1 MIASRSEREAR
12 LKVAEIKN
20 RVWFPLG
27 VYQFALK
34 CNRSSFSLI
43 LKEANGKD
51 EPLRK
56 RFPFAF
62 IRDAPNYI
70 SSYIERRELVST

>member
-1 MIASRSEREAR
+1 MRIE

-56 RFPFAF
+56 RFPFA
-62 IRDAPNYI
+62 
-70 SSYIERRELVST
+70 